1 MEEIANEVH
10 RPSMKP
16 RKYRKVLVYFP
27 NDIWSADIVEMNSEG
42 MKEQNDDYKYILVV
56 IDLLS
61 RYAWT
66 RKLKNKTAI
75 ETAKAFESIIK
86 DSKAKPGALWVD
98 QGKEFYNK
106 DVKHVMK
113 DVKIYSTYGEGKA
126 SYVERLNRT
135 LKNIMYK
142 KFTVNMNRKWINIL
156 DEITKQ
162 YNNKIHSGIGT
173 TPDKLYNSDVDIPV
187 NIEPD
192 DDNKQK
198 FKVGDR
204 VRISYKRRPTF
215 DKAYLPNW
223 TWEIFTVSKAI
234 NSSPITYKIK
244 DFEGDEISGSFY
256 DSELQLTKQK
266 DGVFLIEKVLEEKT
280 TKGKKYSLVKW
291 LGYDKPTWEPSSEIK
306 DFDIMK

>member
-56 IDLLS
+56 IDLFS

-66 RKLKNKTAI
+66 RKLKNKNAV

-86 DSKAKPGALWVD
+86 DSKAKPNALWVD

-106 DVKHVMK
+106 DVKQVMK
-113 DVKIYSTYGEGKA
+113 NVKIYSTYGEGKA

-135 LKNIMYK
+135 LKNMMYK
-142 KFTVNMNRKWINIL
+142 RFTINMNRKWINIL
-156 DEITKQ
+156 DEITKD

-173 TPDKLYNSDVDIPV
+173 TPNKLYNSDVDIPV
-187 NIEPD
+187 NIEPSE
-192 DDNKQK
+192 NGKAK

-223 TWEIFTVSKAI
+223 TWEIFTVSKVI
-234 NSSPITYKIK
+234 KSSPITYKIK
-244 DFEGDEISGSFY
+244 DFEGDEVSGSFY

-280 TKGKKYSLVKW
+280 IKGKKYSLVKW
-291 LGYDKPTWEPSSEIK
+291 LGYDTPTLEPSSEIK